1 MSDSSKWDQK
11 MTRLELIAQ
20 ICKRLDREREENN
33 RLEQKE
39 LNLDDLTFEPHI
51 IKIERD

>member
-1 MSDSSKWDQK
+1 MSNSSNWERK

-20 ICKRLDREREENN
+20 ICKRLDREREESD

-39 LNLDDLTFEPHI
+39 LNLDDLNFEPHI
-51 IKIERD
+51 IKIESD